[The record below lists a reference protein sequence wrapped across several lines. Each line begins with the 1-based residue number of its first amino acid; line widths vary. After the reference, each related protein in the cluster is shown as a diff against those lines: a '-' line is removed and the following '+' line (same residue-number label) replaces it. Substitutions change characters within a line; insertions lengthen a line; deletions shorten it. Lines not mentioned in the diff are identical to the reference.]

1 MSIRDQVKARF
12 PHRMLANVAIVGIEL
27 AGVDIHNRATASMFT
42 ETPPVLLDRAY
53 SRGFGLTRS
62 LADRLDSSIATNSPP
77 FDEYSTLLILVA
89 AKAVD
94 MRRVQTEYFAK
105 RDQQVLE
112 HSKQLEKEL
121 DALLAELASYGE
133 ARQEGLF

>member
-1 MSIRDQVKARF
+1 MAIQDQIKAKY
-12 PHRMLANVAIVGIEL
+12 PHRMLANVAITGIEIYSGQKAL
-27 AGVDIHNRATASMFT
+27 LFT

-89 AKAVD
+89 AKAVE

-121 DALLAELASYGE
+121 DGLLTELASYGE
-133 ARQEGLF
+133 AKQEGLF